1 MQTVLE
7 LYAANRLDEALTK
20 LAELPVDDDTLYMKG
35 KILWKQGRRTEAI
48 TAYNEAVAL
57 NPDSTAAIAL
67 TQARQ
72 IMNFYNKDLYN
83 P

>member
-20 LAELPVDDDTLYMKG
+20 IAELPVDEGTLYMKG
-35 KILWKQGRRTEAI
+35 KILWKQGHRTEAI

-57 NPDSTAAIAL
+57 NPDSPAAIAL